1 MPNEEPIHILFKKY
15 QLGDNSQK
23 TEMNK
28 QLLKRKTKSKKEGLH
43 KEPIRI

>member
-1 MPNEEPIHILFKKY
+1 MPIEEPIHILFKKY

-28 QLLKRKTKSKKEGLH
+28 QLSKRKSKSKKGVPL
-43 KEPIRI
+43 